1 VKCIDSPRVSE
12 NRLTE
17 AGADTA
23 KASTILFSWLFPY
36 SPSRLSGLSQC
47 RCVSFSTLSETSPQY
62 QQPGYGP
69 QDQRRSSREQDYGL
83 RSATFGKVGRDGTAT
98 GCFYDIGA

>member
-1 VKCIDSPRVSE
+1 MKCIDSPRVRE

-23 KASTILFSWLFPY
+23 KASTIFISWLFPY
-36 SPSRLSGLSQC
+36 FPSRLSGLSQC
-47 RCVSFSTLSETSPQY
+47 RCVSFSTLCETSPQY

-69 QDQRRSSREQDYGL
+69 QDQCRCGTEQDYGL
-83 RSATFGKVGRDGTAT
+83 RSATFGQVGRDSPAT